1 MPYSLSFHDQS
12 RGPGVRTSTVPA
24 KSPIMPHRRSS
35 GRIGRG
41 QRTEMDRRNS
51 PRIES
56 RARNHAP
63 ISLINP
69 LIRLDNRARGAN
81 RIIIDDPYSTF
92 EGGPRSSQ
100 GRAQPFAVYRFILN
114 GNDPSVR
121 GICLETRVN
130 LKVWIEY
137 EFGENTNVILFR
149 SIRSTILHRAPLH
162 RRHRCTTIRVLHTPV
177 GR

>member
-1 MPYSLSFHDQS
+1 MPYSPSFHDQS

-130 LKVWIEY
+130 LKLLDRIRIWREY
-137 EFGENTNVILFR
+137 ERYSFSKHSLDYP
-149 SIRSTILHRAPLH
+149 APG
-162 RRHRCTTIRVLHTPV
+162 TVAP
-177 GR
+177 